1 MGKKRTRSKQVS
13 KGITHQ
19 NPKRLGN
26 KISKQIKKEYR
37 QSDMRVHNQ
46 LLAHMKG
53 KNVIL
58 TIENPDKN
66 NTKERFIKVK
76 AKDIWK

>member
-13 KGITHQ
+13 KGTTHQ

-26 KISKQIKKEYR
+26 RISKEIKKEYR
-37 QSDMRVHNQ
+37 KSGTRSYNQ

-76 AKDIWK
+76 SKEVWK